1 MACVFTVAQAGVA
14 GSELEPLSCC
24 FSEPQK
30 AVLLGKETVEL
41 GCHLA

>member
-1 MACVFTVAQAGVA
+1 MAQAGVA
-14 GSELEPLSCC
+14 GSELLNPLAVA

-30 AVLLGKETVEL
+30 AVLLGMETMEL